1 MLKIDIPKG
10 FFDDKSSV
18 TPTELLTMVSE
29 MVRKVEQLQIDHDYE
44 GELAF
49 EMLEANRILKQRI
62 AALEDE
68 FKDLGLGGAL

>member
-1 MLKIDIPKG
+1 MTINIPKG
-10 FFDDKSSV
+10 FYEDKATVS
-18 TPTELLTMVSE
+18 PAELLTMVSE

-44 GELAF
+44 RELAF